1 MRDFTE
7 NCIQYIRTNVQIG
20 GTRDK
25 NRLDFRTAGKKG
37 RFPCF
42 CQTLRNLLQRLIP
55 FCPLLYEGQYNRRGR
70 RQFSRLKAF
79 EQLHKLRKND
89 AFKSWLFQITANE
102 CKKLL
107 KQKSIYLSDAS
118 WQEPAAAEDGYL
130 TPEIQDELSQLSE
143 PERRVI
149 TLSVFGGYTSREI
162 AGILKKREGSI
173 RSIKSRA
180 LAKLREKNADL

>member
-1 MRDFTE
+1 MTKTDWIF
-7 NCIQYIRTNVQIG
+7 VQQ
-20 GTRDK
+20 
-25 NRLDFRTAGKKG
+25 AKKG
-37 RFPCF
+37 DSHAFAR
-42 CQTLRNLLQRLIP
+42 
-55 FCPLLYEGQYNRRGR
+55 LYEIYYKDLYH
-70 RQFSRLKAF
+70 FALYYTKDSITAEDAVSSAVLKAF

-89 AFKSWLFQITANE
+89 TFKSWLFQITANE

-107 KQKSIYLSDAS
+107 KQKSIYLNDAS

>member
-1 MRDFTE
+1 MTKTDWIF
-7 NCIQYIRTNVQIG
+7 VQQ
-20 GTRDK
+20 
-25 NRLDFRTAGKKG
+25 AKKG
-37 RFPCF
+37 DSHAFAR
-42 CQTLRNLLQRLIP
+42 
-55 FCPLLYEGQYNRRGR
+55 LYEIYYKDLYH
-70 RQFSRLKAF
+70 FALYYTKDSITAEDAVSSAVLKAF

-107 KQKSIYLSDAS
+107 KQKSIYLNDAS

-130 TPEIQDELSQLSE
+130 TPEIQDELSQLSK

>member
-1 MRDFTE
+1 MTKTDWIF
-7 NCIQYIRTNVQIG
+7 VQQ
-20 GTRDK
+20 
-25 NRLDFRTAGKKG
+25 AKKG
-37 RFPCF
+37 DSHAFAR
-42 CQTLRNLLQRLIP
+42 
-55 FCPLLYEGQYNRRGR
+55 LYEIYYKDLYH
-70 RQFSRLKAF
+70 FALYYTKDSITAEDAVSSAVLKAF

-118 WQEPAAAEDGYL
+118 WQESAAAEDGYL

>member
-1 MRDFTE
+1 MTKTDWIF
-7 NCIQYIRTNVQIG
+7 VQQ
-20 GTRDK
+20 
-25 NRLDFRTAGKKG
+25 AKKG
-37 RFPCF
+37 DSHAFAR
-42 CQTLRNLLQRLIP
+42 
-55 FCPLLYEGQYNRRGR
+55 LYEIYYKDLYH
-70 RQFSRLKAF
+70 FALYYTKDSITAEDAVSSAVLKAF

-107 KQKSIYLSDAS
+107 KQKSSYLSDAS

>member
-55 FCPLLYEGQYNRRGR
+55 
-70 RQFSRLKAF
+70 F

>member
-1 MRDFTE
+1 MTKTDRIF
-7 NCIQYIRTNVQIG
+7 VQQ
-20 GTRDK
+20 
-25 NRLDFRTAGKKG
+25 AKKG
-37 RFPCF
+37 DSHAFAR
-42 CQTLRNLLQRLIP
+42 
-55 FCPLLYEGQYNRRGR
+55 LYEIYYKDLYH
-70 RQFSRLKAF
+70 FALYYTKDSITAEDAVSSAVLKAF

-107 KQKSIYLSDAS
+107 KQKSIYLNDAS

>member
-1 MRDFTE
+1 MTKTDWIF
-7 NCIQYIRTNVQIG
+7 VQQ
-20 GTRDK
+20 
-25 NRLDFRTAGKKG
+25 AKKG
-37 RFPCF
+37 DSHAFAR
-42 CQTLRNLLQRLIP
+42 
-55 FCPLLYEGQYNRRGR
+55 LYEIYYKDLYH
-70 RQFSRLKAF
+70 FALYYTKDSITAEDAVSSAVLKAF

-89 AFKSWLFQITANE
+89 AFKSWLFQITVNE

-118 WQEPAAAEDGYL
+118 RQEPAAAEDGYL

-143 PERRVI
+143 PERLVI

>member
-25 NRLDFRTAGKKG
+25 DRLDFRTAGKKG

-42 CQTLRNLLQRLIP
+42 CQSITA
-55 FCPLLYEGQYNRRGR
+55 EDAV
-70 RQFSRLKAF
+70 SSAVLKAF

>member
-1 MRDFTE
+1 MTKTDWIF
-7 NCIQYIRTNVQIG
+7 VQQ
-20 GTRDK
+20 
-25 NRLDFRTAGKKG
+25 AKKG
-37 RFPCF
+37 DSHAFAR
-42 CQTLRNLLQRLIP
+42 
-55 FCPLLYEGQYNRRGR
+55 LYEIYYKDLYH
-70 RQFSRLKAF
+70 FALYYTKDSITAEDAVSSAVLKAF

-118 WQEPAAAEDGYL
+118 GQDPAAAEDGYL

>member
-1 MRDFTE
+1 MTKTDWIF
-7 NCIQYIRTNVQIG
+7 VQQ
-20 GTRDK
+20 
-25 NRLDFRTAGKKG
+25 AKKG
-37 RFPCF
+37 DSHAFAR
-42 CQTLRNLLQRLIP
+42 
-55 FCPLLYEGQYNRRGR
+55 LYEIYYKDLYH
-70 RQFSRLKAF
+70 FALYYTKDSITAEDAVSSAVLKAF

-107 KQKSIYLSDAS
+107 KQKSNYLSDAS

-130 TPEIQDELSQLSE
+130 APEIQDELSQLSE

>member
-1 MRDFTE
+1 MKTIYLDCAMGAAGDMLMGALLE
-7 NCIQYIRTNVQIG
+7 LLP
-20 GTRDK
+20 DK
-25 NRLDFRTAGKKG
+25 VPFLEKMNALGLPGIEITA
-37 RFPCF
+37 
-42 CQTLRNLLQRLIP
+42 
-55 FCPLLYEGQYNRRGR
+55 EDAV
-70 RQFSRLKAF
+70 SSAVLKAF

-107 KQKSIYLSDAS
+107 KQKSIYLNDAS

>member
-1 MRDFTE
+1 MTKTDWIF
-7 NCIQYIRTNVQIG
+7 VQQ
-20 GTRDK
+20 
-25 NRLDFRTAGKKG
+25 AKKG
-37 RFPCF
+37 DSHAFAR
-42 CQTLRNLLQRLIP
+42 
-55 FCPLLYEGQYNRRGR
+55 LYEIYYKDLYH
-70 RQFSRLKAF
+70 FALYYTKDSITAEDAVSSAVLKAF

-118 WQEPAAAEDGYL
+118 WQELAAAEDGYL

>member
-1 MRDFTE
+1 MTKTDWIF
-7 NCIQYIRTNVQIG
+7 VQQ
-20 GTRDK
+20 
-25 NRLDFRTAGKKG
+25 AKKG
-37 RFPCF
+37 DSHAFAR
-42 CQTLRNLLQRLIP
+42 
-55 FCPLLYEGQYNRRGR
+55 LYEIYYKDLYH
-70 RQFSRLKAF
+70 FALYYTKDSITAEDAVSSAVLKAF

-107 KQKSIYLSDAS
+107 KQKSIYLNDAS

-143 PERRVI
+143 PERCVI

-180 LAKLREKNADL
+180 LAKLREKNTDL

>member
-1 MRDFTE
+1 MCRLEAPVTKTDWIF
-7 NCIQYIRTNVQIG
+7 VQQ
-20 GTRDK
+20 
-25 NRLDFRTAGKKG
+25 AKKG
-37 RFPCF
+37 DSHAFAR
-42 CQTLRNLLQRLIP
+42 
-55 FCPLLYEGQYNRRGR
+55 LYEIYYKDLYH
-70 RQFSRLKAF
+70 FALYYTKDSITAEDAVSSAVLKAF

-107 KQKSIYLSDAS
+107 KQKSIYLNDAT

>member
-1 MRDFTE
+1 MAKTDWIF
-7 NCIQYIRTNVQIG
+7 VQQ
-20 GTRDK
+20 
-25 NRLDFRTAGKKG
+25 AKKG
-37 RFPCF
+37 DSHAFAR
-42 CQTLRNLLQRLIP
+42 
-55 FCPLLYEGQYNRRGR
+55 LYEIYYKDLYH
-70 RQFSRLKAF
+70 FALYYTKDSITA
-79 EQLHKLRKND
+79 EDAVSSLHKLRKND

>member
-1 MRDFTE
+1 MTKTDWIF
-7 NCIQYIRTNVQIG
+7 VQQ
-20 GTRDK
+20 
-25 NRLDFRTAGKKG
+25 AKKG
-37 RFPCF
+37 DSHAFAR
-42 CQTLRNLLQRLIP
+42 
-55 FCPLLYEGQYNRRGR
+55 LYEIYYKDLYH
-70 RQFSRLKAF
+70 FALYYTKDSITAEDAVSSAVLKAF

-107 KQKSIYLSDAS
+107 KQKSIYLNDAS

-143 PERRVI
+143 PERHVI
-149 TLSVFGGYTSREI
+149 TLSVFGGYTSKEI

>member
-1 MRDFTE
+1 MTKTDWIF
-7 NCIQYIRTNVQIG
+7 VQQ
-20 GTRDK
+20 
-25 NRLDFRTAGKKG
+25 AKKG
-37 RFPCF
+37 DSHAFAR
-42 CQTLRNLLQRLIP
+42 
-55 FCPLLYEGQYNRRGR
+55 LYEIYYKDLYH
-70 RQFSRLKAF
+70 FALYYTKDSITAEDAVSSAVLKAF
-79 EQLHKLRKND
+79 EQLHKLRKNN

-118 WQEPAAAEDGYL
+118 WQELAAAEDGYL

>member
-1 MRDFTE
+1 MTKTDWIF
-7 NCIQYIRTNVQIG
+7 VQQ
-20 GTRDK
+20 
-25 NRLDFRTAGKKG
+25 AKKG
-37 RFPCF
+37 DSHAFAR
-42 CQTLRNLLQRLIP
+42 
-55 FCPLLYEGQYNRRGR
+55 LYEIYYKDLYH
-70 RQFSRLKAF
+70 FALYYMKDSITAEDAVSSAVLKAF

-107 KQKSIYLSDAS
+107 KQKSIYLNDAS

>member
-1 MRDFTE
+1 MTKTDWIF
-7 NCIQYIRTNVQIG
+7 VQQ
-20 GTRDK
+20 
-25 NRLDFRTAGKKG
+25 AKKG
-37 RFPCF
+37 DSHAFAR
-42 CQTLRNLLQRLIP
+42 
-55 FCPLLYEGQYNRRGR
+55 LYEIYYKDLYH
-70 RQFSRLKAF
+70 FALYYTKDSITAEDAVSSAVLKAF

-107 KQKSIYLSDAS
+107 KQKSIYLNDAS

-149 TLSVFGGYTSREI
+149 TLFVFGGYTSREI

>member
-1 MRDFTE
+1 MTKTDWIF
-7 NCIQYIRTNVQIG
+7 VQQ
-20 GTRDK
+20 
-25 NRLDFRTAGKKG
+25 AKKG
-37 RFPCF
+37 DSHAFAR
-42 CQTLRNLLQRLIP
+42 
-55 FCPLLYEGQYNRRGR
+55 LYEIYYKDLYH
-70 RQFSRLKAF
+70 FALYYTKDSIAAEDAVSSAVLKAF

-107 KQKSIYLSDAS
+107 KQKSIYLNDAS

>member
-1 MRDFTE
+1 MTKTDWIF
-7 NCIQYIRTNVQIG
+7 VQQ
-20 GTRDK
+20 
-25 NRLDFRTAGKKG
+25 AKKG
-37 RFPCF
+37 DSHAFAR
-42 CQTLRNLLQRLIP
+42 
-55 FCPLLYEGQYNRRGR
+55 LYEIYYKDLYH
-70 RQFSRLKAF
+70 FALYYTKDSITAEDAVSSAVLKAF

-118 WQEPAAAEDGYL
+118 WQEL
-130 TPEIQDELSQLSE
+130 QDELSQLSE

>member
-1 MRDFTE
+1 MTKTDWIF
-7 NCIQYIRTNVQIG
+7 VQQ
-20 GTRDK
+20 
-25 NRLDFRTAGKKG
+25 AKKG
-37 RFPCF
+37 DSHAFAR
-42 CQTLRNLLQRLIP
+42 
-55 FCPLLYEGQYNRRGR
+55 LYEIYYKDLYH
-70 RQFSRLKAF
+70 FALYYTKDSITAEDAVSSAVLKAF

-107 KQKSIYLSDAS
+107 KQKSIYLNDAS

-130 TPEIQDELSQLSE
+130 TPEIQDELSQLSD

-149 TLSVFGGYTSREI
+149 TISVFGGYPSREI

>member
-1 MRDFTE
+1 MTKTDWIF
-7 NCIQYIRTNVQIG
+7 VQQ
-20 GTRDK
+20 
-25 NRLDFRTAGKKG
+25 AKKG
-37 RFPCF
+37 DSHAFAR
-42 CQTLRNLLQRLIP
+42 
-55 FCPLLYEGQYNRRGR
+55 LYEIYYKDLYH
-70 RQFSRLKAF
+70 FALYYTKDSITAEDAVSSAVLKAF

-118 WQEPAAAEDGYL
+118 WQGPAAAEDGYL

>member
-1 MRDFTE
+1 MTKTDWIF
-7 NCIQYIRTNVQIG
+7 VQQ
-20 GTRDK
+20 
-25 NRLDFRTAGKKG
+25 AKKG
-37 RFPCF
+37 DSHAFAR
-42 CQTLRNLLQRLIP
+42 
-55 FCPLLYEGQYNRRGR
+55 LYEIYYKDLYH
-70 RQFSRLKAF
+70 FSLYYTKDSITAEDAVSSAVLKAF

-107 KQKSIYLSDAS
+107 KQKSIYLNDAS

>member
-1 MRDFTE
+1 MTKTDWIF
-7 NCIQYIRTNVQIG
+7 VQQ
-20 GTRDK
+20 
-25 NRLDFRTAGKKG
+25 AKKG
-37 RFPCF
+37 DSHAFAR
-42 CQTLRNLLQRLIP
+42 
-55 FCPLLYEGQYNRRGR
+55 LYEIYYKDLYH
-70 RQFSRLKAF
+70 FALYYTKDSITAEDAVSSAVLKAF

-118 WQEPAAAEDGYL
+118 WQEPAPAEDGYL

>member
-25 NRLDFRTAGKKG
+25 DRLDFRTAGKKG

-55 FCPLLYEGQYNRRGR
+55 FCP
-70 RQFSRLKAF
+70 
-79 EQLHKLRKND
+79 
-89 AFKSWLFQITANE
+89 
-102 CKKLL
+102 
-107 KQKSIYLSDAS
+107 

>member
-42 CQTLRNLLQRLIP
+42 CQTLRNLL
-55 FCPLLYEGQYNRRGR
+55 
-70 RQFSRLKAF
+70 
-79 EQLHKLRKND
+79 HKLRKND
-89 AFKSWLFQITANE
+89 AFKSWLFQITVNE
-102 CKKLL
+102 CKKIL